1 MHTLHL
7 LRHAKSSWADE
18 GLPDH
23 DRPLA
28 PRGVKNAKRMAEHLR
43 TVEMAPDLVLCSTA
57 LRTRQTLEL
66 VAPALAD
73 APIELADDLYGASL
87 EALLERLRRLPDS
100 VGTVLVIAHNP
111 GLEDLALHLAAPG
124 PIRDE
129 LAVKFP
135 TGALASLEIGQGS
148 WADLR
153 PGGAKLVSF
162 TAPRSLQ

>member
-18 GLPDH
+18 GLADH

-28 PRGVKNAKRMAEHLR
+28 PRGVKNAKQMAEHLG
-43 TVEMAPDLVLCSTA
+43 TLEIAPDLVLCSTA
-57 LRTRQTLEL
+57 LRTRQTLDL
-66 VAPALAD
+66 VAPALGD
-73 APIELADDLYGASL
+73 APIELSDDLYEASL
-87 EALLERLRRLPDS
+87 ADVLERLRRLPEPL
-100 VGTVLVIAHNP
+100 GTVLVIAHNP

-129 LAVKFP
+129 PAVKFP

-153 PGGAKLVSF
+153 AGGAELVSF
-162 TAPRSLQ
+162 TVPRSLR